1 MSKATTVALIALSFG
16 LVAGCNRGGNTMA
29 ANKAS
34 APANVSTSAVPANAQ
49 SGAGDSA
56 ITSNEGLYLA
66 KGGITPR
73 GGAAT
78 ESFGAP
84 KAASLERVIAI
95 LGPPDERL
103 PQTDD
108 CGPGVREM
116 VGWRGGLTLFFS
128 DANFI
133 GWSASMPANGGTP
146 VRFEGGLGPGSSRA
160 DLQSVDNQ
168 ALIRQA
174 EDLHLAFDSEQADAR
189 IREMWSGRTCA
200 QEPGDQIRP
209 N

>member
-1 MSKATTVALIALSFG
+1 MSKATKVALIALSVG
-16 LVAGCNRGGNTMA
+16 LVAGCGRGGNTMA
-29 ANKAS
+29 ANKAA
-34 APANVSTSAVPANAQ
+34 APVNASNSAVPANAASPA
-49 SGAGDSA
+49 SGSA
-56 ITSNEGLYLA
+56 VRGNEGVHLA
-66 KGGITPR
+66 GGGIAPS
-73 GGAAT
+73 GGAA
-78 ESFGAP
+78 ENFGAP
-84 KAASLERVIAI
+84 KAAVLERVTAI

-128 DANFI
+128 DTAFI
-133 GWSASMPANGGTP
+133 GWSASMPANGGAP
-146 VRFEGGLGPGSSRA
+146 VRFAGGLGPGSTRA

-174 EDLHLAFDSEQADAR
+174 TDLQLAFDSEQADAR

-200 QEPGDQIRP
+200 QEPGEQIRP